1 MSLLKFIIF
10 ISTQKLS
17 LKILLKKEL
26 NAKCWA
32 LYWTLDSLPWCLSE
46 LGQVNFLMVS
56 SKDTSSC
63 PTGFQLGY
71 TTGQSC
77 VG

>member
-1 MSLLKFIIF
+1 MTLLKFIIF
-10 ISTQKLS
+10 ISTQKPT
-17 LKILLKKEL
+17 LKRLLKKEL
-26 NAKCWA
+26 KDKCWA
-32 LYWTLDSLPWCLSE
+32 LYWTLDTLPWRLSE
-46 LGQVNFLMVS
+46 LGQVDFLMVS